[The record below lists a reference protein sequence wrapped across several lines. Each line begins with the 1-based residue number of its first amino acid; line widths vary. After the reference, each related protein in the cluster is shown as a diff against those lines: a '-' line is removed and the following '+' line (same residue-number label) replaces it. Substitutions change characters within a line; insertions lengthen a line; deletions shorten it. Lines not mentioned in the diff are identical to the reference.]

1 MFCKKMDL
9 PSVLQRQIAMYTPEA
24 GLKLRRG
31 DRFLGNRE
39 ITHQIRNCIC
49 GLCVSTGA
57 QTQTSSTLFDTD
69 DGRVV
74 RRQQTELCRS
84 FCLARNCVSML
95 QKLIRGLLKKIAS
108 RSGVAGDIRLTLKRD
123 GPGQPY
129 IFEVQYF
136 DRELLGSFFIGVD
149 GLGEEEHFRIPYAL
163 GADIDFAKILPRP
176 EFKLLKT
183 ALERTLIAEDG
194 QAFSLV
200 VIAQSCRIRISRW
213 QAFIFATKLLVCFV
227 HVLFIYFCKL
237 RHNDLSNTQ
246 PYLVQAWTF
255 QFCLHLSTLVM
266 SKAASHAANLLQ
278 LPSYAM

>member
-1 MFCKKMDL
+1 
-9 PSVLQRQIAMYTPEA
+9 
-24 GLKLRRG
+24 
-31 DRFLGNRE
+31 
-39 ITHQIRNCIC
+39 
-49 GLCVSTGA
+49 
-57 QTQTSSTLFDTD
+57 
-69 DGRVV
+69 
-74 RRQQTELCRS
+74 
-84 FCLARNCVSML
+84 ML

-108 RSGVAGDIRLTLKRD
+108 RSSVASDIRLTLQRD

-227 HVLFIYFCKL
+227 HVPFICLCKL
-237 RHNDLSNTQ
+237 CRGDLCYTQ
-246 PYLVQAWTF
+246 AF
-255 QFCLHLSTLVM
+255 
-266 SKAASHAANLLQ
+266 
-278 LPSYAM
+278 LPQG

>member
-1 MFCKKMDL
+1 MVCSIINVCIAVPSCESSKKR
-9 PSVLQRQIAMYTPEA
+9 SVTILSGSNKHACCYEA
-24 GLKLRRG
+24 RKCSSSHSGICIRR
-31 DRFLGNRE
+31 RIN
-39 ITHQIRNCIC
+39 H
-49 GLCVSTGA
+49 
-57 QTQTSSTLFDTD
+57 
-69 DGRVV
+69 
-74 RRQQTELCRS
+74 
-84 FCLARNCVSML
+84 
-95 QKLIRGLLKKIAS
+95 
-108 RSGVAGDIRLTLKRD
+108 
-123 GPGQPY
+123 GPCQPY

-136 DRELLGSFFIGVD
+136 DGELLGSFFIGVD

-246 PYLVQAWTF
+246 PYLVQEWTF